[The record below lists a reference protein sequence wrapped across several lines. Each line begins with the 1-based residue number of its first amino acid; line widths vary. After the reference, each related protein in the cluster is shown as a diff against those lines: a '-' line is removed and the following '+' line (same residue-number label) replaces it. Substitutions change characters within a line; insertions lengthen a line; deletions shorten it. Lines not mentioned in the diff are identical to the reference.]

1 MTFQFQGPFSPS
13 SSSSSSSIIT
23 HRCTYD
29 VFLSFRGKD
38 TRHNFTGDLYNA
50 LHKKGIN
57 TTFID
62 GDDDELKTKREEEI
76 SQTLVKSI
84 EGSRTSVVVLSRNY
98 ASSTW
103 CLDQLVK
110 ILECKQTKGQVVLPV
125 FWKVDPSDVRHQ
137 RKSFAKALAQL
148 EDNTKMQSW
157 KTALKNVANL
167 SGWHIARG
175 KGYVYLILVL
185 SFYFT
190 LP

>member
-1 MTFQFQGPFSPS
+1 MTFQFQGPFSS
-13 SSSSSSSIIT
+13 SSSSNSIIT

-38 TRHNFTGDLYNA
+38 TRYNFTGDLDNA

-62 GDDDELKTKREEEI
+62 VDDDELETKRDEELSE
-76 SQTLVKSI
+76 TLVKAI

-98 ASSTW
+98 ASSTR